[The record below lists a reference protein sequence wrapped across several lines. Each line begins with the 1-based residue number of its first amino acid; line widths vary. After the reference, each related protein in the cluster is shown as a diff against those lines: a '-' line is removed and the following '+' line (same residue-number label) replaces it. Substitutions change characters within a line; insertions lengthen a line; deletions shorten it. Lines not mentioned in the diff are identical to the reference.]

1 MTSTIPVTATAA
13 DTKRKRPRSAK
24 RHPRMR
30 PRLGSIK
37 AAEDYSGMGHS
48 TLYQEAARH
57 EGLFVKWGTA
67 TRVNFDVLDTI
78 IDALPNAQIKPTS
91 YR

>member
-1 MTSTIPVTATAA
+1 MTTAA
-13 DTKRKRPRSAK
+13 NTTDATDAKSKKRRPKRRPRL
-24 RHPRMR
+24 R

-48 TLYQEAARH
+48 KLYEEAGRH

-67 TRVNFDVLDTI
+67 TRVNFDVLDRI
-78 IDALPNAQIKPTS
+78 IDALPAFEPES
-91 YR
+91 